1 MEYWARSE
9 AIALYWNNGQKYI
22 TSVYGSRMPFH
33 VGAKARNN
41 DQDSRAHDLDVSR
54 QLLYELSCGLNEM
67 LETGFAIHL
76 PWFFA

>member
-1 MEYWARSE
+1 
-9 AIALYWNNGQKYI
+9 
-22 TSVYGSRMPFH
+22 MPFH